1 MALFVVVMVGLLLI
15 AVGLI
20 VYGISLYNGL
30 VNVKHQVQQAWSNI
44 DVRG

>member
-20 VYGISLYNGL
+20 VFFAATPE
-30 VNVKHQVQQAWSNI
+30 QTADI
-44 DVRG
+44 DVGGRLRG